1 MKNQFVYLCDLVLG
15 FSNDSIFSTMKVLAK
30 YFFIGVS
37 LLLMYSSL
45 AQEQDSISLI
55 RHLDKITVTAQK
67 QEQNLQEIPVA
78 VSHLTRPEEIRER
91 IWKTQD
97 LSGVFPNLYMGN
109 PGDGRN
115 AIGIRGIA
123 TTSYDP
129 AVAVYVDG
137 VIQFDMDAYTDG
149 MQDIE
154 RIEVLRGPQ
163 GTLYGRNA
171 MGGVINILTRQPTN
185 ETKATA
191 GVDVG
196 NHGLWKGNLGVRT
209 ALIPGRLFLGL
220 SGQYETSNGYFKN
233 EFNDSPFDKKH
244 RIMGNY
250 YLKYLTLTNW
260 TFTFNYKHS
269 NSRNHGAFT
278 LAPSIDEAM
287 KNPFKVSQN
296 SLTRMRDDVTNAS
309 LNIRHQGNIDFSSQ
323 TSFQS
328 NYLIYEDPIDGDFS
342 PLDIVSIVNNYGKD
356 WNKVDVITQE
366 IRFSSSPSNTQKF
379 SWLAGAFGY
388 YRHDPVKQGTY
399 FGEDAAIYGADPFMT
414 MITTNTGRDLGGAL
428 FGQAEYSLTD
438 RLNLVA
444 GVRYDRERAKL
455 KGRSELEIDGMDPIV
470 IHPDTTGQGTYHAIS
485 PKGILSYKINPDH
498 LLFFSYSRGFRA
510 GGISE
515 VSEDPSEPAL
525 QTFDPEF
532 SDNFEIGLKNEFF
545 NHKVRWNLSAFYT
558 RVHDIQV
565 PQMIM
570 PEALVVTRNEG
581 KLSSKGIESELTA
594 LIGRGVTLQWNGGLT
609 QAKFTDLQLAGD
621 EGNKNLSGNR
631 QLFTPDFTSHMM
643 AQYERKLGN
652 HPSFRMM
659 ARLEWL
665 WLGTTYFDLAN
676 TMKQDPYHLL
686 KGQIGVKRNS
696 VGLSFWAKNILDI
709 RYIDYA
715 YEFGAAHMGD
725 PATYGVSLRYDL

>member
-1 MKNQFVYLCDLVLG
+1 
-15 FSNDSIFSTMKVLAK
+15 MKVFTK
-30 YFFIGVS
+30 CFFIGFW
-37 LLLMYSSL
+37 LWLIHPSSYG
-45 AQEQDSISLI
+45 QDPDSTALI
-55 RHLDKITVTAQK
+55 RHLEKITVTAQK
-67 QEQNLQEIPVA
+67 KEQNLQEIPVA
-78 VSHLTRPEEIRER
+78 VSHLTQPEEIRER

-185 ETKATA
+185 ETSGSANL
-191 GVDVG
+191 DIG
-196 NHGLWKGNLGVRT
+196 NYGLWRGNLGFRT
-209 ALIPGRLFLGL
+209 ALIPGKLLFGL
-220 SGQYETSNGYFKN
+220 SGQYETTNGYFTN

-244 RIMGNY
+244 RVMGNY
-250 YLKYLTLTNW
+250 YLKYLTENNW
-260 TFTFNYKHS
+260 TFTLNYKHS

-278 LAPSIDEAM
+278 LAPSIDQAM
-287 KNPFKVSQN
+287 ENPFKVNQN
-296 SLTRMRDDVTNAS
+296 SLTRMVDNVTNAS
-309 LNIRHQGNIDFSSQ
+309 LSIRHQGNNIDFSSQ

-356 WNKVDVITQE
+356 WNKVDVINQE
-366 IRFSSSPSNTQKF
+366 VRISSPQTNNGRF

-399 FGEDAAIYGADPFMT
+399 FGEDAAVYGADPFMT
-414 MITTNTGRDLGGAL
+414 MITTNTGRDLGGAV

-438 RLNLVA
+438 RLSLMA
-444 GVRYDRERAKL
+444 GMRYDRERAKL
-455 KGRSELEIDGMDPIV
+455 QGRSELEIDGMDPIV

-485 PKGILSYKINPDH
+485 PKGIISYQWNPEH

-525 QTFDPEF
+525 QTFAPEF
-532 SDNFEIGLKNEFF
+532 SDNFELGLKNEFAD
-545 NHKVRWNLSAFYT
+545 HRIRWNLSAFYT

-565 PQMIM
+565 PQMVM
-570 PEALVVTRNEG
+570 PEALVITRNEG
-581 KLSSKGIESELTA
+581 KLTSKGIESELTA
-594 LIGRGVTLQWNGGLT
+594 LLGKGITFQWNTGLT
-609 QAKFTDLQLAGD
+609 QAKFTDLQLAED
-621 EGNKNLSGNR
+621 EDNRDLSGNR
-631 QLFTPDFTSHMM
+631 QLFTPDFTSHLM
-643 AQYERKLGN
+643 AQYERKLGD
-652 HPSFRMM
+652 HPSFRLM
-659 ARLEWL
+659 ARAEWL

-686 KGQIGVKRNS
+686 KAQVGIKRDAIG
-696 VGLSFWAKNILDI
+696 LTFWAKNILDT

-725 PATYGVSLRYDL
+725 PATYGISLRYGF